1 MIAEFDLRSLK
12 IRKFYHKLNMI
23 FINTGVKMRVPN
35 CKKTHEKLNL
45 IIWYLIIFWS
55 GNTLGQVDID
65 ANSRVG
71 YAKYQLKNLYHFL
84 CE

>member
-1 MIAEFDLRSLK
+1 MGIFDAEFDLRSLK

-23 FINTGVKMRVPN
+23 FIKTGVKMRVPN

-55 GNTLGQVDID
+55 GNTLGQVDIVLIVELD
-65 ANSRVG
+65 MPNI
-71 YAKYQLKNLYHFL
+71 N
-84 CE
+84 